1 MLDISTA
8 MWYNRGRRGSADFWH
23 QITNTTTFQLFLT
36 EFRKDCKQH
45 EKTVYCSDRRGVRC
59 RSSRLFIRRER
70 LTGEL
75 QQDTFVFRLDI
86 FAHTINS
93 IQIIVRFSADC
104 LIYIVTHFAR
114 FVKYFQEHFTFQP
127 HFIFIQTTSSS
138 KTRIYTKIPS

>member
-1 MLDISTA
+1 MQI
-8 MWYNRGRRGSADFWH
+8 WPADFAA
-23 QITNTTTFQLFLT
+23 LFNDLRDPV
-36 EFRKDCKQH
+36 EH
-45 EKTVYCSDRRGVRC
+45 IVVEDRVLALLRC

-138 KTRIYTKIPS
+138 KTHIYTKIPS